1 MRLGQKAM
9 EALQAE
15 VTGCLQPGDELVVA
29 CPVALGGTSRI
40 AKQEREKLSER
51 FSAGF
56 VCDCMLL
63 QQEYGFSKK
72 DHEGRDMSNLHLE
85 EKAEG
90 SSIWQMAV
98 QAGASALYAMGE
110 GGFLS
115 ALWKVAE
122 ASQVGLTVDFRK
134 VPVRQ
139 ETIEVCEIFDLY
151 VHAVHICMKSFLIVT
166 FYLVMAALQVCFSQS
181 TSPKNIF
188 QLSSFS
194 IIPHARVFRK
204 Y

>member
-1 MRLGQKAM
+1 M
-9 EALQAE
+9 
-15 VTGCLQPGDELVVA
+15 VVA

-90 SSIWQMAV
+90 SVYGRWLCRQV
-98 QAGASALYAMGE
+98 QV
-110 GGFLS
+110 LS
-115 ALWKVAE
+115 MPWAK
-122 ASQVGLTVDFRK
+122 GDF
-134 VPVRQ
+134 
-139 ETIEVCEIFDLY
+139 
-151 VHAVHICMKSFLIVT
+151 
-166 FYLVMAALQVCFSQS
+166 
-181 TSPKNIF
+181 
-188 QLSSFS
+188 
-194 IIPHARVFRK
+194 
-204 Y
+204 

>member
-29 CPVALGGTSRI
+29 CPVALGRTSRI

-90 SSIWQMAV
+90 SR
-98 QAGASALYAMGE
+98 
-110 GGFLS
+110 
-115 ALWKVAE
+115 
-122 ASQVGLTVDFRK
+122 DRK
-134 VPVRQ
+134 
-139 ETIEVCEIFDLY
+139 
-151 VHAVHICMKSFLIVT
+151 
-166 FYLVMAALQVCFSQS
+166 S
-181 TSPKNIF
+181 TRLN
-188 QLSSFS
+188 SS
-194 IIPHARVFRK
+194 HAR
-204 Y
+204 

>member
-63 QQEYGFSKK
+63 QQEYG
-72 DHEGRDMSNLHLE
+72 RWLCR
-85 EKAEG
+85 
-90 SSIWQMAV
+90 QV
-98 QAGASALYAMGE
+98 QV
-110 GGFLS
+110 LS
-115 ALWKVAE
+115 MPWAK
-122 ASQVGLTVDFRK
+122 GDF
-134 VPVRQ
+134 
-139 ETIEVCEIFDLY
+139 
-151 VHAVHICMKSFLIVT
+151 
-166 FYLVMAALQVCFSQS
+166 
-181 TSPKNIF
+181 
-188 QLSSFS
+188 
-194 IIPHARVFRK
+194 
-204 Y
+204 

>member
-1 MRLGQKAM
+1 
-9 EALQAE
+9 
-15 VTGCLQPGDELVVA
+15 
-29 CPVALGGTSRI
+29 
-40 AKQEREKLSER
+40 
-51 FSAGF
+51 
-56 VCDCMLL
+56 
-63 QQEYGFSKK
+63 
-72 DHEGRDMSNLHLE
+72 MSNLQLE

-122 ASQVGLTVDFRK
+122 DSQVGLTVDFRK

-151 VHAVHICMKSFLIVT
+151 VHAVHICMKSFLMSHFI
-166 FYLVMAALQVCFSQS
+166 
-181 TSPKNIF
+181 
-188 QLSSFS
+188 
-194 IIPHARVFRK
+194 R
-204 Y
+204 

>member
-139 ETIEVCEIFDLY
+139 ETIEVCEIFDLNPY
-151 VHAVHICMKSFLIVT
+151 KLCSHGSVLIGICGG
-166 FYLVMAALQVCFSQS
+166 
-181 TSPKNIF
+181 
-188 QLSSFS
+188 
-194 IIPHARVFRK
+194 
-204 Y
+204 